1 MTDQIE
7 DGEPLVVERWT
18 DAEALAAIVSD
29 HAAVIRDVYE
39 WHDYASD
46 AFGVSHRA
54 LEAIRDQPRD
64 EDAFELAYD
73 DQGDLAIIYE
83 ACEYAVESKQSALKP
98 GDREVARRLYQRLGG
113 KIDAAGRGAA
123 GADAASP

>member
-1 MTDQIE
+1 MSDEIE
-7 DGEPLVVERWT
+7 DGEPLVVQRWA

-64 EDAFELAYD
+64 EDAFELVYG

-83 ACEYAVESKQSALKP
+83 ACEYVVEGDSDARKP
-98 GDREVARRLYQRLGG
+98 GDWAVARRLYRRLGG
-113 KIDAAGRGAA
+113 ETDVSAGSSLDP
-123 GADAASP
+123 DAASP